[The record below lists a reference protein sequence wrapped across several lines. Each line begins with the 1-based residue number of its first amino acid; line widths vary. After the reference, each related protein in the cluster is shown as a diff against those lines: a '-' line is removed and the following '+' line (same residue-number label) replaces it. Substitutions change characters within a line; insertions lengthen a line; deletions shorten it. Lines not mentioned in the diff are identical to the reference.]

1 MSRRILHRSS
11 PGLRS
16 LIAAV
21 LFVSC
26 ARALDDQNVGRN
38 IFVNPPPDASTSG
51 VVNVGGETSGGA
63 GSGGTPS
70 GGAGAGGIAGQG
82 GSAGE
87 VGGGGQGS
95 MPDEPDAGMDPS
107 DMDGGMGGA
116 GGTGGGGAGGM
127 SGAGSGGGGMGGGN
141 GGGGGGNTPM
151 PVQLEA
157 ELATL
162 TACAGCVAEGGGDSG
177 QKVFGF
183 TDGDQ
188 ICWNAVDMDGI
199 TMGTVHYGNGEATG
213 DTIDITYGGNTIGTV
228 TVGYTAGWSSPM
240 LGDIS
245 DTFAAQTGTGVVCLV
260 GHGVT
265 QVASIDYLDLE

>member
-1 MSRRILHRSS
+1 MSRRVLHQSS
-11 PGLRS
+11 PELR
-16 LIAAV
+16 LLVAAV

-38 IFVNPPPDASTSG
+38 IFVNREPDASTG
-51 VVNVGGETSGGA
+51 GLMNVAGDSSGGGGSA
-63 GSGGTPS
+63 GMASA
-70 GGAGAGGIAGQG
+70 GAGAGGTAGGGGDGGDGGDGGQG
-82 GSAGE
+82 G
-87 VGGGGQGS
+87 
-95 MPDEPDAGMDPS
+95 MPDEPDAGMDPTE
-107 DMDGGMGGA
+107 MDAGMAGSGGVAGGGA
-116 GGTGGGGAGGM
+116 GGTAGG
-127 SGAGSGGGGMGGGN
+127 GSGGGGMGGGGN
-141 GGGGGGNTPM
+141 GGGGNDPN

-183 TDGDQ
+183 TDGDS
-188 ICWNAVDMDGI
+188 ICWSAVDMDGI

-213 DTIDITYGGNTIGTV
+213 DTIDITYAGNTIGTV

-245 DTFAAQTGTGVVCLV
+245 DTFTAQTGSGVVCLV